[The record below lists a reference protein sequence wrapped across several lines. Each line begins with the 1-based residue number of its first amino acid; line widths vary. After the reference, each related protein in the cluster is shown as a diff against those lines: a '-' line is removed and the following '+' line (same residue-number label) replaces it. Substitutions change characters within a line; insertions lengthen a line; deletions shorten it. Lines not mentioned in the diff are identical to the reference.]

1 MVITHLWLKI
11 VTLKDWNIFGF
22 LKVPFTSYTSNSHTV
37 WVVHV
42 IRKPIISSSKGVDQ
56 ILWAFKLPVFR
67 LAADVLS
74 ALLIDYVS
82 NFWLHF
88 MIILM
93 FMNQNWIG
101 DHKVQPLYPPEAEY
115 VIKRWICTKLKLK
128 ILEIQK
134 PQRDLLVF

>member
-11 VTLKDWNIFGF
+11 VTLKYWNIFGF
-22 LKVPFTSYTSNSHTV
+22 FKEPLTSYTRNSHTV

-56 ILWAFKLPVFR
+56 ILWTFKLPLFR
-67 LAADVLS
+67 FAADVLS
-74 ALLIDYVS
+74 AHLIDDDC
-82 NFWLHF
+82 NFLLHF

-101 DHKVQPLYPPEAEY
+101 DHKIHQTG
-115 VIKRWICTKLKLK
+115 WIRHK
-128 ILEIQK
+128 IYQVETQNPWNSNTRIYTIEI
-134 PQRDLLVF
+134 F